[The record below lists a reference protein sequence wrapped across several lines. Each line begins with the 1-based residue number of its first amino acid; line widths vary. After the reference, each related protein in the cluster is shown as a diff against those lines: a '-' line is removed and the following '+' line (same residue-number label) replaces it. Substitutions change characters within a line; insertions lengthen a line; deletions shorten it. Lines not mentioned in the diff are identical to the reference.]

1 MFETVAPEIA
11 GRRSRKVFYE
21 TLPLSLG
28 LHGVVIMA
36 AMVGTIW
43 NTDFPKQ
50 SPKMYQAYQL
60 VAAPPP
66 PPPPPPPPAPKRT
79 VVEPV
84 RVQPVPAEVRNM
96 APTIIPDLI
105 PDLSKPE
112 PAPVPTEG
120 LDAGVD
126 QGVTGGE
133 VGGVDGGQV
142 GGVLNGTP
150 ESVAIEP
157 PPQRDVVTV
166 ERDEPLPMRP
176 ISQEFPSYPD
186 DARTRG
192 WEDSL
197 VVRYVIDK
205 NGRVREV
212 ITLSPPNR
220 KLFEYEAHKAIRHWR
235 FTPFV
240 EHGEAKEVVHELTVN
255 FKIVRRR

>member
-11 GRRSRKVFYE
+11 VRRSRKVFYE

-28 LHGVVIMA
+28 AHGIAIAAIMTA
-36 AMVGTIW
+36 TVW
-43 NTDFPKQ
+43 NIDFPNQ

-66 PPPPPPPPAPKRT
+66 PPPPPPPPAPKRAI
-79 VVEPV
+79 VEPV
-84 RVQPVPAEVRNM
+84 KVQPIPPEVKNM
-96 APTIIPDLI
+96 APTIIPEEI

-112 PAPVPTEG
+112 PALEPSAG

-126 QGVTGGE
+126 HGVEGGE
-133 VGGVDGGQV
+133 VGGVPGGEI
-142 GGVLNGTP
+142 GGVLSGTP
-150 ESVAIEP
+150 GGVAIEP

-176 ISQEFPSYPD
+176 ISQDFPAYPE

-197 VVRYVIDK
+197 VVRYIIDK
-205 NGRVREV
+205 NGRVREI
-212 ITLSPPNR
+212 ITLTPPTR
-220 KLFEYEAHKAIRHWR
+220 KLFEHEAHKAIRHWR
-235 FTPFV
+235 FTPFI